1 MEKTMVSELQWII
14 TPSGQVLR
22 LLYIIFISYAV
33 SLQIASL
40 VQSMLIAM
48 AAGDASQTT
57 VDVEGFAGLNI
68 RGFSPIKFF
77 VEVPSWCIGH
87 QYSLLTYKNSR
98 ENFRVELKNCENHES
113 LVQRIFPCLWY
124 TSTNY
129 ICIYV
134 VMLCSST
141 NWTQHVQFWFL

>member
-14 TPSGQVLR
+14 TPFGLVLC

-48 AAGDASQTT
+48 VAGDTSQTT
-57 VDVEGFAGLNI
+57 VDMETFTGLNI

-77 VEVPSWCIGH
+77 AEVPSWCIGH
-87 QYSLLTYKNSR
+87 
-98 ENFRVELKNCENHES
+98 
-113 LVQRIFPCLWY
+113 
-124 TSTNY
+124 
-129 ICIYV
+129 
-134 VMLCSST
+134 
-141 NWTQHVQFWFL
+141 